1 MSKIALTPNASGD
14 GVFTITAPN
23 SGTNRAIALPDAA
36 GAVLLDS
43 SNLAA
48 AKITG
53 TVATS
58 QIADAN
64 VTTAKIADANVTT
77 AKITDAN
84 VTTAKIADANV
95 TQGKLADQAVN
106 EAKMQVSN
114 APTNGYFLSA
124 QSGNTGGLTWAEVG
138 GGLTLATSVNTTSG
152 TQINFTGIPAGVNR
166 ITVMFSLV
174 RLDSSNPILVQI
186 GDSGGIED
194 SGYASSS
201 SDHNGG
207 GASTSSF
214 TIFRDGGNDK
224 LSGQM
229 FLTRITGNQWV
240 SGHSMSK
247 DTNGETATGGG
258 TKTLSGELT
267 QLRITSGGAGGT
279 LNNGNASISWE

>member
-1 MSKIALTPNASGD
+1 
-14 GVFTITAPN
+14 
-23 SGTNRAIALPDAA
+23 
-36 GAVLLDS
+36 
-43 SNLAA
+43 
-48 AKITG
+48 
-53 TVATS
+53 
-58 QIADAN
+58 
-64 VTTAKIADANVTT
+64 
-77 AKITDAN
+77 
-84 VTTAKIADANV
+84 
-95 TQGKLADQAVN
+95 
-106 EAKMQVSN
+106 MQVSN

-194 SGYASSS
+194 SGYVSTS
-201 SDHNGG
+201 SDHT
-207 GASTSSF
+207 ASHTSTSSF
-214 TIFRDGGNDK
+214 NVFRNAGSDK

-229 FLTRITGNQWV
+229 FITRITGNQWV

-247 DTNGETATGGG
+247 DNDGKTATGGG
-258 TKTLSGELT
+258 AKTLSGELT
-267 QLRITSGGAGGT
+267 QVRITSGGAGGT